1 MAFPHVRFFI
11 TLTICLTL
19 LGDLAA
25 QTPNVSRIITVRNGL
40 PQSYV
45 SGILQDSNGF
55 LWVATLN
62 GLGRYDGRGFTNYR
76 HTSADTSG
84 LSGNIILYLFNAGND
99 DLLLCYMDGKMDL
112 LNTVSGK
119 VVHLWKS
126 KGFEMPV
133 SESRYFKSLIRN
145 SRGVCW
151 MTAAD
156 GGVYRLDLPRMRVIH
171 FSLSH
176 LQLQE

>member
-11 TLTICLTL
+11 ALTTCMTL

-25 QTPNVSRIITVRNGL
+25 QIPNVSRIITVRDGL

-55 LWVATLN
+55 LWIATLN

-76 HTSADTSG
+76 HTSADTFG
-84 LSGNIILYLFNAGND
+84 LSGNIIARLFDAGND
-99 DLLLCYMDGKMDL
+99 NLLLCYMDGKMDL
-112 LNTVSGK
+112 LNTVTAK

-126 KGFEMPV
+126 KGFELPI
-133 SESRYFKSLIRN
+133 SETRFFRSLIRN
-145 SRGVCW
+145 S
-151 MTAAD
+151 
-156 GGVYRLDLPRMRVIH
+156 
-171 FSLSH
+171 
-176 LQLQE
+176 Q